1 MLPNFKCNR
10 MPQMIRFIYCY
21 YYWFS
26 VFSKWYFTSFSCTFY
41 FPLLH
46 PFVFLTRVNGGACA
60 AASWSVLHRNEA
72 RINMVT
78 AFVGQTFEVGTCI
91 FSALFITHV
100 MVLWNSYLEIQLQ
113 KRKNKRSFFLA
124 GDQVESEKWKYAQ
137 ILQEAP
143 PGIHSI

>member
-1 MLPNFKCNR
+1 MPSVISFQINLLLLMIVIDCRSFPNGILLVLVVLFR
-10 MPQMIRFIYCY
+10 
-21 YYWFS
+21 
-26 VFSKWYFTSFSCTFY
+26 T
-41 FPLLH
+41 LLH
-46 PFVFLTRVNGGACA
+46 PFVFLTGVNGGVCA

-72 RINMVT
+72 RIYMVT

-91 FSALFITHV
+91 FSAFFLTHV

-113 KRKNKRSFFLA
+113 KKEKQTLFFLS
-124 GDQVESEKWKYAQ
+124 GDQLESEKWKYAQ